1 MLDYGK
7 EVGGLPFCP
16 RILTP
21 LAWAARTVILLIR
34 GVKLLVLNWRLSLI
48 QLVPAAWLWVVTRDL
63 KTASAAPSVP
73 RHLSLPTIAAAA
85 AAVVAFSIAAFWCNR
100 GFAFAIDG
108 PPPPRIAPAVR
119 QARRGR
125 RAVAAS
131 GLAVGARWRCDAS
144 GPADRRLLGVQP
156 GPQRRIGRD
165 VDQFRRVPARII
177 GEKTTKKLPPGEVPG
192 SVVVSSTVS
201 AVVAAPG
208 YLLGPSG

>member
-1 MLDYGK
+1 
-7 EVGGLPFCP
+7 
-16 RILTP
+16 
-21 LAWAARTVILLIR
+21 
-34 GVKLLVLNWRLSLI
+34 LSLI

-73 RHLSLPTIAAAA
+73 RHLSLPTIAAA
-85 AAVVAFSIAAFWCNR
+85 
-100 GFAFAIDG
+100 
-108 PPPPRIAPAVR
+108 
-119 QARRGR
+119 
-125 RAVAAS
+125 AAS